1 MFMRCLLRK
10 EARNTCKTVI
20 EVLIS
25 LRWQPFLS
33 PLSTIHHGWVHAAA
47 NERTRALSKIRWSQQ
62 HNHGMADNTLK
73 VDE

>member
-1 MFMRCLLRK
+1 MFIAQGSSQHLQDGHRGADQF
-10 EARNTCKTVI
+10 E
-20 EVLIS
+20 
-25 LRWQPFLS
+25 WQPFLS